1 MSNQNNINSN
11 NAFVNGKRLLQVSAK
26 EFSAK
31 YKSKRECFNFLTV
44 TAKAYLSAHE
54 TVTSYFLKD
63 LVNGKKQCN
72 YSSPFLTLCAD
83 VKCD

>member
-1 MSNQNNINSN
+1 MQNNGLN
-11 NAFVNGKRLLQVSAK
+11 NNGAVNNGRPLYQVSAK

-54 TVTSYFLKD
+54 TVTTYFLKD
-63 LVNGKKQCN
+63 LVNGKK
-72 YSSPFLTLCAD
+72 
-83 VKCD
+83 

>member
-1 MSNQNNINSN
+1 MSLNNSS
-11 NAFVNGKRLLQVSAK
+11 AFGNGKRLLQVSAK

-54 TVTSYFLKD
+54 TVTIYFLKD
-63 LVNGKKQCN
+63 LINSKK
-72 YSSPFLTLCAD
+72 
-83 VKCD
+83 KCKL